1 MGGVDWRRL
10 VGITRSRLI
19 GAAGV
24 HREAL
29 LWNWNT
35 TNHPHLQV
43 SEFSTNIIDY
53 SHTVEIFCTVY
64 NIFLH
69 AAQFDLHHFTLSKI
83 VIPNATKAYSV
94 GESLGRPVSHQGLS
108 LKCMQVDG

>member
-1 MGGVDWRRL
+1 MGVDWRRLVGGVDWRTL

-19 GAAGV
+19 GASGV

-29 LWNWNT
+29 LENWNT

-64 NIFLH
+64 NIYSFNIITSSMQHNLISVTLH
-69 AAQFDLHHFTLSKI
+69 SQ
-83 VIPNATKAYSV
+83 
-94 GESLGRPVSHQGLS
+94 R
-108 LKCMQVDG
+108 